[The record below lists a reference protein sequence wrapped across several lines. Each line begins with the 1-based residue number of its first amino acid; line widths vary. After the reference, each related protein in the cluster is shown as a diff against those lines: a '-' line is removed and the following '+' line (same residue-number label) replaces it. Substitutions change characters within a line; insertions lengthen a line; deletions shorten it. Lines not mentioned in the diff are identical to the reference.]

1 MNTTHAIVIHDL
13 VQGSREWHVY
23 RAEHLNASDASAM
36 LGSSPYQTRDEL
48 KQRLHT
54 GLAADVDP
62 RTQARYDNG
71 HRIEALARPLGEDV
85 LCDELVPMVVSRGK
99 FSASLDGAVPFATP
113 TVIRF
118 TRLWEHK
125 QLNDA
130 LRAAMVEGA
139 TGADLPKPYRVQME
153 QQLFCTDAEDVLFTA
168 SDWDGDTLIEARH
181 VVYVSDPD
189 LREEILAGWQLLEEE
204 MVSYVPPTAGAIVI
218 ARTYAAMPS
227 LKFDVSGDLQIKH
240 NLGVYLQALET
251 FAAAAPKKP
260 STDQEFADADSAGK
274 KGRDI
279 AVVARTTKAD
289 LLRRVGSLNEA
300 MGVLDEIEALGDK
313 LGLAQEKVVKL
324 RKEEVKAEM
333 TKAARDL
340 LAAEV
345 DSLNAELGEELITPI
360 GHVVGEFAEAVKNK
374 RSFDSMQASINE
386 ALAALK
392 ISYRQ
397 RAILLH
403 TNLDTLGTVDEKH
416 RHLFSDKAAILTKA
430 PDDFAALVKVRCSEF
445 DSAEAVRVETEK
457 KRIQASAQQAAA
469 AQVQRAHAQTRAALN
484 GADVAV
490 CDQTITTLEAQIFEE
505 EAYGAHCQALAESRD
520 QVLQVARSAREAAVT
535 KTATAVAE
543 APAPGPAPA
552 PAAAPAAVTTAP
564 APAVAPSVV
573 ALPQRVA
580 PAAGTPPTL
589 SLGKLGTRLG
599 FNLTADF
606 LRSIGFEPAGRERAA
621 VLYHEADFGHI
632 CAALVGHIQA
642 LQSKQAA

>member
-1 MNTTHAIVIHDL
+1 
-13 VQGSREWHVY
+13 
-23 RAEHLNASDASAM
+23 
-36 LGSSPYQTRDEL
+36 
-48 KQRLHT
+48 
-54 GLAADVDP
+54 
-62 RTQARYDNG
+62 
-71 HRIEALARPLGEDV
+71 
-85 LCDELVPMVVSRGK
+85 
-99 FSASLDGAVPFATP
+99 
-113 TVIRF
+113 
-118 TRLWEHK
+118 
-125 QLNDA
+125 
-130 LRAAMVEGA
+130 
-139 TGADLPKPYRVQME
+139 
-153 QQLFCTDAEDVLFTA
+153 
-168 SDWDGDTLIEARH
+168 
-181 VVYVSDPD
+181 
-189 LREEILAGWQLLEEE
+189 
-204 MVSYVPPTAGAIVI
+204 
-218 ARTYAAMPS
+218 
-227 LKFDVSGDLQIKH
+227 
-240 NLGVYLQALET
+240 
-251 FAAAAPKKP
+251 
-260 STDQEFADADSAGK
+260 
-274 KGRDI
+274 
-279 AVVARTTKAD
+279 
-289 LLRRVGSLNEA
+289 
-300 MGVLDEIEALGDK
+300 
-313 LGLAQEKVVKL
+313 
-324 RKEEVKAEM
+324 
-333 TKAARDL
+333 
-340 LAAEV
+340 
-345 DSLNAELGEELITPI
+345 
-360 GHVVGEFAEAVKNK
+360 VVGEFAEAVKNK

-397 RAILLH
+397 RATLLH
-403 TNLDTLGTVDEKH
+403 TNLDTLSERST
-416 RHLFSDKAAILTKA
+416 RSTAILFSDKAAILTKA

>member
-274 KGRDI
+274 KGREI
-279 AVVARTTKAD
+279 AVVARHHKGRPAPP
-289 LLRRVGSLNEA
+289 R
-300 MGVLDEIEALGDK
+300 
-313 LGLAQEKVVKL
+313 GLAE
-324 RKEEVKAEM
+324 
-333 TKAARDL
+333 
-340 LAAEV
+340 
-345 DSLNAELGEELITPI
+345 
-360 GHVVGEFAEAVKNK
+360 
-374 RSFDSMQASINE
+374 
-386 ALAALK
+386 
-392 ISYRQ
+392 
-397 RAILLH
+397 
-403 TNLDTLGTVDEKH
+403 
-416 RHLFSDKAAILTKA
+416 
-430 PDDFAALVKVRCSEF
+430 
-445 DSAEAVRVETEK
+445 
-457 KRIQASAQQAAA
+457 
-469 AQVQRAHAQTRAALN
+469 
-484 GADVAV
+484 
-490 CDQTITTLEAQIFEE
+490 
-505 EAYGAHCQALAESRD
+505 
-520 QVLQVARSAREAAVT
+520 
-535 KTATAVAE
+535 
-543 APAPGPAPA
+543 
-552 PAAAPAAVTTAP
+552 
-564 APAVAPSVV
+564 
-573 ALPQRVA
+573 
-580 PAAGTPPTL
+580 
-589 SLGKLGTRLG
+589 
-599 FNLTADF
+599 
-606 LRSIGFEPAGRERAA
+606 
-621 VLYHEADFGHI
+621 
-632 CAALVGHIQA
+632 
-642 LQSKQAA
+642 